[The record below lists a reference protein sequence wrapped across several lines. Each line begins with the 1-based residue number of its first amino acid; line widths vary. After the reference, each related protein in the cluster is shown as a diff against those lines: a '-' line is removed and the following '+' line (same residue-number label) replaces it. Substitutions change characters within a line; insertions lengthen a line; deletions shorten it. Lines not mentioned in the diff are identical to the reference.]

1 MTSSSPPSLPQ
12 PPPGERVLDEAAL
25 DRLRQL
31 DPEGRSRLLPRVL
44 GTYAASLT
52 KLLAQLQVARDAG
65 DMAGV
70 HMAVHTLKSSSS
82 SVGALALSAFCA
94 NAEIALRDQ
103 RFDALPPLLTQLQ
116 AEALQVDAAVQQ
128 LLAQTK

>member
-1 MTSSSPPSLPQ
+1 MTASSPPSLPE

-31 DPEGRSRLLPRVL
+31 DPEGRNHLLPRVL
-44 GTYAASLT
+44 GTYMASLA
-52 KLLAQLQVARDAG
+52 KLLAQLQVAHDAG
-65 DMAGV
+65 DMAAV

-82 SVGALALSAFCA
+82 SVGALALSALCA
-94 NAEIALRDQ
+94 DAESALRDQ